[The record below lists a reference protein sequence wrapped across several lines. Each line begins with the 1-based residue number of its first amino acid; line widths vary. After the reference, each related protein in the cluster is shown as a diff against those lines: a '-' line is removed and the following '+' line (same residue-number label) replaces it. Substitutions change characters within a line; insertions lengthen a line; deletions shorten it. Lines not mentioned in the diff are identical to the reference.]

1 MIPVTDTIVIKKS
14 TNLDEWGQPVSGR
27 KVTVKCRIDQTSKL
41 VRNQDGKEVVAS
53 AEILMLGLVQVSY
66 SDTIEWVDE
75 ARNKYTWSPLIVAV
89 IRDLNGKSILT
100 KVVV

>member
-1 MIPVTDTIVIKKS
+1 MIPVTDTITVTKATK
-14 TNLDEWGQPVSGR
+14 LDEWGQTVPGR
-27 KVTVKCRIDQTSKL
+27 KATVKCRIDQTSKL
-41 VRNQDGKEVVAS
+41 VRNQDGKEVVAI

-89 IRDLNGKSILT
+89 IRDLNGKPVLT